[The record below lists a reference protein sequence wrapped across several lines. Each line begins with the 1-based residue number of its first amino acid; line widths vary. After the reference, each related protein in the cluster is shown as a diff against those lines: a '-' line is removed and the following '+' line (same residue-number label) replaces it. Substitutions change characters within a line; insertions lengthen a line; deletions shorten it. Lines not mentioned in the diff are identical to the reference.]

1 MIKIKKLSSYM
12 AVLTALGSISSATA
26 QSKEGELPEKSSLQK
41 SMEVISVT
49 ARRKEENIQ
58 TTPIAISAFS
68 GDGLEARGFQD
79 ISDVARVAPNVVF
92 DGAAPVSG
100 NSSAPSIFIRGV
112 GQLDFTINA
121 DPGVGIYVDGVYV
134 ARSVGG
140 IIDLLDLERVEVLRG
155 PQGTL
160 FGRNTIG
167 GAIQLISKKPELGE
181 VSGFVKATYGSDNRK
196 ELQGS
201 INLPVSDTSAAKFT
215 AITKKRDGYV
225 TNALGQDLGD
235 DNTYSLR
242 GQYLWVPT
250 DDLEVNL
257 NVDYTKDDE
266 NGAANVAVTGYPDG
280 AMPYRFNT
288 GANFGCNAP
297 DAGLTFLA
305 NGDLDTTTNGYS
317 SYLSHIDAN
326 PDTCFSVNSLSDSK
340 TRTNATTP
348 AVSKNEIFGTSLTLE
363 YTLDNLSFKSI
374 TAYRKLESD
383 FQRDSDQSQ
392 FHVFDTS
399 NSQEQDQFSQEFNI
413 SGEHE
418 KFTWLTGFY
427 YFDENAEED
436 TNVVLP
442 AASRT
447 ILIRG
452 LFGNQLTNKNWALF
466 GEGTYDVTERFHLT
480 AGIRYTEEEKTYD
493 TKQIFGFNG
502 TAPSPLYAP
511 TGFDNTNVDEYLAAG
526 LPALVT
532 LVDDNTAT
540 DISDSTVRLTAS
552 YDVSDRIF
560 TYVTFSQGFKSG
572 GFNPRYLAPTGLGND
587 DTSDDLKA
595 ISYDPEFVDMYE
607 LGAKMNFDNGVSLK
621 LAAFTMAY
629 DDMQVSASTAKSS
642 GARVTSNAAKASI
655 DGVEADFNWFVT
667 DNLVVEGSIGL
678 LDAKYDD
685 LDDSVNF
692 ACLPNCDL
700 ARIPETTSSL
710 NFVHHLDLESGWTL
724 MSRIDMSYKSSVEGD
739 ANNAEQIKHPS
750 QSLVN
755 TSITLMDADEE
766 WQITGGVTNLFDEE
780 YISSSNNNPRLSYA
794 EVIYGR
800 GSEAYLSVKRRF

>member
-1 MIKIKKLSSYM
+1 MIKIKKLSSCI
-12 AVLTALGSISSATA
+12 AVLTALGSISSAA
-26 QSKEGELPEKSSLQK
+26 AEGNDEQKPKKSSLQQ

-49 ARRKEENIQ
+49 ARRKEENLQ

-79 ISDVARVAPNVVF
+79 VSDVARVAPNVVF
-92 DGAAPVSG
+92 DGASPVSG
-100 NSSAPSIFIRGV
+100 NSSAPSIFIRGI

-167 GAIQLISKKPELGE
+167 GAIQLISKKPELDE
-181 VSGFVKATYGSDNRK
+181 MSGFVKATYGSDNRQ

-201 INLPVSDTSAAKFT
+201 INLPVGDTSAAKFT
-215 AITKKRDGYV
+215 AISKKRDGYV
-225 TNALGQDLGD
+225 TNGLGQDLGD

-242 GQYLWVPT
+242 GQYLWLPT
-250 DDLEVNL
+250 DNLEVNL

-266 NGAANVAVTGYPDG
+266 NGAPNVAVTGYPDG
-280 AMPYRFNT
+280 AMPYRYNT

-297 DAGLTFLA
+297 DAGLTFLP
-305 NGDLDTTTNGYS
+305 NGDLDTTTSGYS
-317 SYLSHIDAN
+317 SYLTHIEAN
-326 PDTCFSVNSLSDSK
+326 PNSCFSVNSLSDSK
-340 TRTNATTP
+340 THTNSTTP
-348 AVSKNEIFGTSLTLE
+348 AISKNEIFGTSLTLE
-363 YTLDNLSFKSI
+363 YTHNNLNFKSI
-374 TAYRKLESD
+374 TAYRKLESE

-399 NSQEQDQFSQEFNI
+399 NRQEQDQFSQEFNI
-413 SGEHE
+413 SGDHE
-418 KFTWLTGFY
+418 KFRWLTGFY
-427 YFDENAEED
+427 YFDEDAQED

-452 LFGNQLTNKNWALF
+452 LFGNELTNKNWALF
-466 GEGTYDVTERFHLT
+466 GEGTYDVTDRFHLT
-480 AGIRYTEEEKTYD
+480 AGIRYTEEEKTYN
-493 TKQIFGFNG
+493 TLQIFGFNG
-502 TAPSPLYAP
+502 TAPSPSYEP
-511 TGFDNTNVDEYLAAG
+511 TGFDNTNVNDYLDAG

-532 LVDDNTAT
+532 LVDDKTET
-540 DISDSTVRLTAS
+540 DISDSTARLTAS
-552 YDVSDRIF
+552 YDVSDSFF
-560 TYVTFSQGFKSG
+560 TYATFSQGFKSG
-572 GFNPRYLAPTGLGND
+572 GFNPRYLAPTGLGNA

-595 ISYDPEFVDMYE
+595 ISYDPEYVDMYE
-607 LGAKMNFDNGVSLK
+607 LGAKISFDSGISLK
-621 LAAFTMAY
+621 VAAFTMAY
-629 DDMQVSASTAKSS
+629 DDMQVSASTASSS

-655 DGVEADFNWFVT
+655 DGIEADFNWFVT

-678 LDAKYDD
+678 LDAKYDN

-692 ACLPNCDL
+692 ACLPDCDL

-710 NFVHHLDLESGWTL
+710 NLVHHLDFESGWSL

-750 QSLVN
+750 QTLVN
-755 TSITLMDADEE
+755 TSFTLNDADES
-766 WQITGGVTNLFDEE
+766 WQVTGGITNLFDEE

-800 GSEAYLSVKRRF
+800 GAEAYLSVKRRF